1 MKMVPSERLC
11 FLGPDYCWNRFA
23 LVSSSIKKSACFCYC
38 INREEMLCHES
49 KISFLRSMFDKLMLK
64 NDATYEG
71 IKWDFLRNF
80 CSSLNNK
87 LFFPAQTPTTKK
99 KTTPDNLRKWPK
111 RYHTAPSP
119 MTDFGYYLAKNHAT
133 KNVIEPKWAPGA
145 HAQYRRTAW
154 LSATD

>member
-11 FLGPDYCWNRFA
+11 FLGPDYCWNCFA
-23 LVSSSIKKSACFCYC
+23 LVSSSIKNSACFCYC

-71 IKWDFLRNF
+71 IKWDFRRKF

-99 KTTPDNLRKWPK
+99 KPTPDNLRKWPK
-111 RYHTAPSP
+111 RPYGSLPHDGFWLLLGQKSCYEKCDRTKMGARSP
-119 MTDFGYYLAKNHAT
+119 RP
-133 KNVIEPKWAPGA
+133 I
-145 HAQYRRTAW
+145 
-154 LSATD
+154 

>member
-1 MKMVPSERLC
+1 
-11 FLGPDYCWNRFA
+11 
-23 LVSSSIKKSACFCYC
+23 
-38 INREEMLCHES
+38 
-49 KISFLRSMFDKLMLK
+49 MFDKLKLK

-119 MTDFGYYLAKNHAT
+119 MMDFGYYLAKNHAM
-133 KNVIEPKWAPGA
+133 KKVIEPKWAPGA
-145 HAQYRRTAW
+145 HAQ
-154 LSATD
+154 

>member
-1 MKMVPSERLC
+1 VSTFVFWDQTIVGIVL
-11 FLGPDYCWNRFA
+11 
-23 LVSSSIKKSACFCYC
+23 LVSLQVLKTLPAFVIVL
-38 INREEMLCHES
+38 IV
-49 KISFLRSMFDKLMLK
+49 KICRVTSLKLVFLSMFDKLKLK

-71 IKWDFLRNF
+71 IKWDFLHNF

-87 LFFPAQTPTTKK
+87 LFFLRNHQKK
-99 KTTPDNLRKWPK
+99 KTPDNLRKWPN

-145 HAQYRRTAW
+145 HAQ
-154 LSATD
+154 